1 MESGSVSQQ
10 NTQYKSIQR
19 EANPWNIWF
28 QFIIWFLKHCST
40 WGSCFHY
47 LGGWRVIQSSFKIKG
62 CFVASPRWKVY
73 WTCLKCIQ
81 YGERMPGL
89 LPFTLQLLCY
99 AWGRSSSN
107 GQIALAGT
115 VHLVCLKP
123 KELHFWVRRMV
134 FSCVSESLP
143 TDFREH
149 RTIWIYGFVD
159 YSCCRIFVMVNFS
172 WLRRCF
178 SFSKTARRCR
188 LHKQ

>member
-89 LPFTLQLLCY
+89 LHFAVAVLCLGSLQQQWPNHACWNRAFSLLETKRITFLSKENGLQLRI
-99 AWGRSSSN
+99 GKSSHWFQ
-107 GQIALAGT
+107 GA
-115 VHLVCLKP
+115 
-123 KELHFWVRRMV
+123 
-134 FSCVSESLP
+134 
-143 TDFREH
+143 
-149 RTIWIYGFVD
+149 
-159 YSCCRIFVMVNFS
+159 
-172 WLRRCF
+172 
-178 SFSKTARRCR
+178 
-188 LHKQ
+188 